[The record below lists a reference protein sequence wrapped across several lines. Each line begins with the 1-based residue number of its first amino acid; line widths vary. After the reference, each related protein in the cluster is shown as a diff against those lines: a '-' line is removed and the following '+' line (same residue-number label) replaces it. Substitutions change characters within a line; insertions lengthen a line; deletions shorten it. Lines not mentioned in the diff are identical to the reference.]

1 MKSGSNL
8 EQALEEGRFVVTG
21 EIAPPNSVDPDA
33 LREKA
38 RLLKGHALAANITD
52 NPTGNVRMSSIA
64 CGLLALQEGVEPI
77 AQMTC
82 RDRNRMAIQSDI
94 LGAAALGIKNLL
106 CLTGDHP
113 SLGNH
118 PQSKP
123 VFDLDSLQLVRMIRD
138 MRDGKQFQS
147 GDEIEIEPRLFIGAV
162 ENPFGHPLQFR
173 APRLAKKVKAGA
185 DFIQTQ
191 LVYNVERFKEWMAEV
206 RDLGI
211 HEKVYI
217 LAGVGPIRSVGAA
230 RFMRDRVPGMDVPDE
245 IVERMAGAK
254 KGKEARQEGIKICV
268 EIIQQIREIEGI
280 AGIHI
285 MALEWESA
293 VPVIM
298 EEAGLKPLP
307 MRASAARSSQ

>member
-8 EQALEEGRFVVTG
+8 EQALVEGRFAVTG
-21 EIAPPNSVDPDA
+21 EMAPPNSVDPDE

-38 RLLKGHALAANITD
+38 RLLKGHVLAANITD
-52 NPTGNVRMSSIA
+52 NPTGTVRMSSIA
-64 CGLLALQEGVEPI
+64 CGLLAMQEGLEPV

-94 LGAAALGIKNLL
+94 LGAAAHGLKNIL

-118 PQSKP
+118 PESKP
-123 VFDLDSLQLVRMIRD
+123 VFDLDSLQLIQMIRD
-138 MRDGKQFQS
+138 MRDGKRFQS
-147 GDEIEIEPRLFIGAV
+147 GDEMEIEPRLFIGGV

-173 APRLAKKVKAGA
+173 AARLAKKVKAGA

-206 RDLGI
+206 RDKGL
-211 HEKVYI
+211 HEQTYI

-230 RFMRDRVPGMDVPDE
+230 RFMRNRVPGMDVPDE
-245 IVERMAGAK
+245 IVDRMGGVERGRA
-254 KGKEARQEGIKICV
+254 AREEGIKICV
-268 EIIQQIREIEGI
+268 EIIQQVREIEGV
-280 AGIHI
+280 AGVHI
-285 MALEWESA
+285 MALEWERA

-298 EEAGLKPLP
+298 EQAGLKPLP
-307 MRASAARSSQ
+307 MRGSPGAAGQ